1 MGKRSVCAVLVAAV
15 VAAALAP
22 INAHGRSGS
31 GVRGKVLYGP
41 TCPVERIGQSCVEPY
56 DAALRIRRQST
67 RKTVAKLRSGD
78 DGRFTVRLR
87 PGHYIIEPTSG
98 HPYPRASPEV
108 VLVHAHRFTRVTIRF
123 DSGIR

>member
-1 MGKRSVCAVLVAAV
+1 VAKRSVCVVLAAC
-15 VAAALAP
+15 ALAAGLSSM
-22 INAHGRSGS
+22 NVEGRSSS

-56 DAALRIRRQST
+56 DATVRIRREST
-67 RKTVAKLRSGD
+67 RKLVAKVRSGD

-87 PGHYIIEPTSG
+87 PGHYVIEPVSG
-98 HPYPRASPEV
+98 DPYPRASSQA
-108 VLVHAHRFTRVTIRF
+108 VLVHAHHFARVTIRF